1 MNRSLKTLIFT
12 RLMLFVFSFFIC
24 SIFVL
29 FYFFKRIDEIH
40 TWGDLLTN
48 LEIQLL
54 KQENIRNNFI
64 RIETINPSF
73 FKTGKSDY
81 INANK
86 KKQEEIETII
96 SKLNSKKI
104 NLFLTNQ
111 SREIINNIHSETYI
125 NQTLFDSLNILVKKR
140 GFKDW
145 GIEGQMRN
153 CAHDLEKF
161 QEISYDV
168 LQLRRREKDFIIRIQ
183 PEYVDSVKNIV
194 ARIQHKVFL
203 NSSISNLRKK
213 QIDEKLYFYLQSF
226 LLLAEL
232 DIQLGIKNMTGI
244 TSEIQNHTE
253 VVNLEFKTLYSIS
266 NKKQNDVIHFIILFF
281 IILIL
286 SFSIISFIIIYSIS
300 TRITKPFNQLAKHID
315 DFNKSNFNKKTNICL
330 KNATKDVERLL
341 ENFSLMEEE
350 IIAYINEFKEKVE
363 ERTREIRDQ
372 KNIIQTQNKNII
384 DSINSA
390 KKIQLSMLQEEATL
404 QTMLPELFVLYIPK
418 DIVSG
423 DFYYVDWKW
432 SSKENAEIL
441 YFIAADATG
450 HGIPGA
456 LMSMLGL
463 SLIKS
468 ILSVDNDPQHFIH
481 VLNEMLYKHLHKK
494 QKKIGSLEN
503 IENFDLALC
512 CINFK
517 TLKLQYQG
525 ANRPCFIVRDSILHE
540 LKRDIFAI
548 GEYSEVQ
555 DKVKNQ
561 EFQLQSNDM
570 IFIFSDGYA
579 SQFNDANNK
588 KYNIKKFK
596 DFLTSISNDPIEI
609 QKIKLNKEY
618 KDWKG
623 NTEQTD
629 DILIMGLRIK

>member
-1 MNRSLKTLIFT
+1 MKRSLKTLIFT

-73 FKTGKSDY
+73 FKTGKSEY

-86 KKQEEIETII
+86 KKQKEIEAII
-96 SKLNSKKI
+96 SKLNSNKI
-104 NLFLTNQ
+104 DLFITKQ
-111 SREIINNIHSETYI
+111 SREIINNIYKETYI

-145 GIEGQMRN
+145 GIEGQMRD
-153 CAHDLEKF
+153 CAHDLETY
-161 QEISYDV
+161 QEISFDV

-194 ARIQHKVFL
+194 TRIQHKVFL
-203 NSSISNLRKK
+203 NSSISNSRKK

-226 LLLAEL
+226 LLVAEL
-232 DIQLGIKNMTGI
+232 EMQLGIKNMTGI

-253 VVNLEFKTLYSIS
+253 LVNLEFKTLYSIS
-266 NKKQNDVIHFIILFF
+266 NKKQNEVINFIILFF
-281 IILIL
+281 IILIV

-300 TRITKPFNQLAKHID
+300 TRITRPFTQLAKHID
-315 DFNKSNFNKKTNICL
+315 DFTKSDFTISSKINL
-330 KNATKDVERLL
+330 KNATADVTNLL
-341 ENFSLMEEE
+341 DNFSLMEEE

-363 ERTREIRDQ
+363 ERTQEIRDQ
-372 KNIIQTQNKNII
+372 KNIIQAQNKNII

-390 KKIQLSMLQEEATL
+390 KKIQLSMLQDEESL
-404 QTMLPELFVLYIPK
+404 RTMLPELFVLNIPK

-468 ILSVDNDPQHFIH
+468 ILTVNNDPQHFIH

-494 QKKIGSLEN
+494 QKKLGTLEN

-517 TLKLQYQG
+517 SLKLQFQG
-525 ANRPCFIVRDSILHE
+525 ANRPCYIVRESTLYE

-555 DKVKNQ
+555 EKVKNQ
-561 EFQLQSNDM
+561 EFQLQSDDM
-570 IFIFSDGYA
+570 IYIFSDGYA
-579 SQFNDANNK
+579 SQFNEANNK
-588 KYNIKKFK
+588 KFNIKKFK
-596 DFLTSISNDPIEI
+596 DLLISISNEPIEI
-609 QKIKLNKEY
+609 QKKMLYTEY
-618 KDWKG
+618 IEWKG

-629 DILIMGLRIK
+629 DILIMGIRI